1 MKGTAFEGGFRVPAI
16 AWWPGHIPAGSVN
29 TDIFSHMDWW
39 PTVARLAGSEPPP
52 PHEWQDDE
60 GEPIIFDGI
69 DLSDSLLGTGPGKR
83 DHFFYFSDQVFGG
96 LRVKNFKLMFTSK
109 DTWMG
114 PDVFQNFPLIYN
126 LRWDPGEQYDM
137 AFNGA
142 APTPDHLKTSPG
154 RYSGQD
160 GGWMAVYMNPLLL
173 QFFEELKTDPNI
185 PYQAVRAE
193 PRHAD
198 PARAQVRLAT
208 VFADP
213 DP

>member
-1 MKGTAFEGGFRVPAI
+1 
-16 AWWPGHIPAGSVN
+16 
-29 TDIFSHMDWW
+29 
-39 PTVARLAGSEPPP
+39 
-52 PHEWQDDE
+52 
-60 GEPIIFDGI
+60 
-69 DLSDSLLGTGPGKR
+69 
-83 DHFFYFSDQVFGG
+83 
-96 LRVKNFKLMFTSK
+96 
-109 DTWMG
+109 MG